1 VTLSQGGV
9 FKIVAL
15 AQKAEYIWMD
25 GQEGQ
30 KGIRFNEMRSKT
42 KVIQK
47 PIKAGS
53 LDFPQWSFD
62 GSRYSSPQPD
72 HRVPTLKFLA
82 A

>member
-1 VTLSQGGV
+1 MFWQGGV
-9 FKIVAL
+9 FKVMAL
-15 AQKAEYIWMD
+15 AQKVEYIWMD

-42 KVIQK
+42 KVLQK

-62 GSRYSSPQPD
+62 GSR
-72 HRVPTLKFLA
+72 
-82 A
+82 